1 MLLRRIRICNFRKL
15 VSPLVIEGLGA
26 GLTVIAGDN
35 EEGKSTLLAAIRAG
49 LFERHNLGGKE
60 LAKMQPYSSRVRPEI
75 RLDFEIDGR
84 AYRLTKA
91 FDQRPF
97 ARLETPGGT
106 FEGAAAED
114 ELAKLLQFR
123 VPQRESKPDDQGLL
137 GLFWLEQGRPLDTLG
152 FGETGRSTLRAS
164 LERDIG
170 DVLGGTRSRRLMA
183 AAKRRRDALLTATGK
198 PKTGGDLAAAIAE
211 AEDTMGRVKQLE
223 ADCRDYERDIDVLER
238 IQTELDEIRAQRRVE
253 TAGQALA
260 EAEAEAKKIEELRR
274 SDEAAAGT
282 FALAEAELRCARDRL
297 TERRTLIDALGNR
310 TTLLAGARE
319 AWACLDAQSDE
330 VARSL
335 EGARSAF
342 DTIVG
347 AREAAEVRLA
357 LAAARARFEAL
368 EAGIA
373 ELDRRIFNVEELAGK
388 RDAATV
394 KLASISINEAAVLA
408 MEDQERTAR
417 EARVAIAAAA
427 TRLRFVPSDRQTV
440 TKDGT
445 ELRAEERSM

>member
-1 MLLRRIRICNFRKL
+1 
-15 VSPLVIEGLGA
+15 
-26 GLTVIAGDN
+26 
-35 EEGKSTLLAAIRAG
+35 
-49 LFERHNLGGKE
+49 
-60 LAKMQPYSSRVRPEI
+60 
-75 RLDFEIDGR
+75 
-84 AYRLTKA
+84 
-91 FDQRPF
+91 
-97 ARLETPGGT
+97 
-106 FEGAAAED
+106 
-114 ELAKLLQFR
+114 
-123 VPQRESKPDDQGLL
+123 
-137 GLFWLEQGRPLDTLG
+137 
-152 FGETGRSTLRAS
+152 
-164 LERDIG
+164 
-170 DVLGGTRSRRLMA
+170 
-183 AAKRRRDALLTATGK
+183 
-198 PKTGGDLAAAIAE
+198 
-211 AEDTMGRVKQLE
+211 MGRVKQLE